1 MALTFSTAGESH
13 GPAVIATLFGLP
25 FGHALD
31 VDWINSQLKR
41 RQGGYGRGGRQNV
54 ETDTVEVL
62 SGLRRGL
69 TIGSPLTLVARN
81 RDSRIDKAPDLPNVR
96 PGHVDL
102 AGVLKIGSRNAR
114 DVLERASAR
123 ETAARVMA
131 GAACQGLLREFGI
144 EVVAHVLS
152 TGDVQSDAPMG
163 KGYTRIFQGADS
175 ARAARDSGEFGT
187 IDRAHDADLKAAI
200 DAAKAAGDTL
210 GGSIEIVA
218 LNLPPGLGSHN
229 HWDSKLDGRLG
240 QALMSIQAMK
250 AVEIGLGAE
259 AAKRPGSRVHDS
271 VLPMPPAAGRAP
283 YTRGSNHAGGLE
295 GGVTNGEPLVCRVHM
310 KPISTLMNPLP
321 TVDVST
327 GEATQAS
334 TERSDTCAVAA
345 AAIVA
350 ECAVAIVL
358 AQALLEKTGGD
369 SLDEVRRNL
378 DGYLKSLRAFGGGA

>member
-1 MALTFSTAGESH
+1 MALTFTTAGESH

-25 FGHALD
+25 FGLALD
-31 VDWINSQLKR
+31 LDWINSQLRR

-81 RDSRIDKAPDLPNVR
+81 RDSRIDKAPDLANVR

-152 TGDVQSDAPMG
+152 TGAVQADQPMG
-163 KGYTRIFQGADS
+163 RGYTKIFQGPDA

-187 IDRAHDADLKAAI
+187 IDRSHDAALKAAI

-210 GGSIEIVA
+210 GGCIEIVA

-259 AAKRPGSRVHDS
+259 AAKRPGSQVHDS
-271 VLPMPPAAGRAP
+271 VLPMPPAAGRGP
-283 YTRGSNHAGGLE
+283 YTRGSNNAGGLE

-378 DGYLKSLRAFGGGA
+378 DGYLKSLRAFGGSA